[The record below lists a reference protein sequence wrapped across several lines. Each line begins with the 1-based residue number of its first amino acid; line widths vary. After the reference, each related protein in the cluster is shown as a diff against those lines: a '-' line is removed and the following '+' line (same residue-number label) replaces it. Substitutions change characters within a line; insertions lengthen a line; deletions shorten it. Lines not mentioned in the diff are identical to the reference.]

1 MLKTVVII
9 LLVAVLAVGAFL
21 VRTVYLA
28 GYFRTIEPRFDG
40 TCRLVDGPVGPE
52 DLAIDRSA
60 GVAYISATD
69 RRAVAAGNPR
79 PGAIYSYDLNA
90 ESVAPINL
98 TADAD
103 TSFQPHGISLWT
115 TPDHRRV
122 LYVINHPAPGT
133 RPYAHSVEV
142 FDILATGLRHRS
154 TIIDARLIMPN
165 DLVAVDEDRFYLTN
179 THRNPPGRMQTVET
193 YLRLRG
199 ANVLYYGR
207 QGFEIA
213 ADDLILPNGI
223 NVSPN
228 GKTIYVASTTMQ
240 EVQIYDRDPVT
251 GALQLRGGI
260 PVGSGLDNI
269 DVDEDGNLWIGAHP
283 NLMALTALM
292 DDPTLISPSQALRVS
307 FAGEEAKVDEVYL
320 DRGEQ
325 ISGVSVAARAGDRL
339 LLGQI
344 FGNGI
349 LDCTVTAAHE
359 GAPRV
364 QEKGS

>member
-1 MLKTVVII
+1 MLKTVGTI
-9 LLVAVLAVGAFL
+9 LLVAVLAIAAFAL
-21 VRTVYLA
+21 RTAYLA
-28 GYFRTIEPRFDG
+28 GYFRTINPRFDG
-40 TCRLVDGPVGPE
+40 TCRLIDGPVGSE
-52 DLAIDRSA
+52 DLTVDRGA
-60 GVAYISATD
+60 GLAYISSTD
-69 RRAVAAGNPR
+69 RRAAVMGNPR

-90 ESVAPINL
+90 ESAAPINL

-103 TSFQPHGISLWT
+103 TSFQPHGLSLWIA
-115 TPDHRRV
+115 PDGRRV

-142 FDILATGLRHRS
+142 FEVVASGLRHRS
-154 TIIDARLIMPN
+154 TIIDARLVMPN

-179 THRNPPGRMQTVET
+179 THRNPPGRMQTIET

-207 QGFEIA
+207 SGFEVA

-223 NVSPN
+223 NVSRD
-228 GKTIYVASTTMQ
+228 GKTIYVASMTMQ
-240 EVQIYDRDPVT
+240 EVLIYDRDPAT

-269 DVDEDGNLWIGAHP
+269 DVDDDGSLWIGAHP
-283 NLMALTALM
+283 NLLAVPALR
-292 DDPTLISPSQALRVS
+292 DDPKAIAPSQALRVALS
-307 FAGEEAKVDEVYL
+307 GGEAKVEEVYL

-325 ISGVSVAARAGDRL
+325 ISAASVAVHSGDRL

-349 LDCTVTAAHE
+349 LDCRMNKSPAA
-359 GAPRV
+359 
-364 QEKGS
+364 